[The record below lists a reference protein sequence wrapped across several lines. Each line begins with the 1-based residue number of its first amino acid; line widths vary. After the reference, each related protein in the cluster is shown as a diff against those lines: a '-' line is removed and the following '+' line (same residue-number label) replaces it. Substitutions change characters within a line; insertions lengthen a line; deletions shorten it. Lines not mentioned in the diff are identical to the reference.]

1 MLISYAHL
9 LSTPHILTSH
19 TNIHNNTSP
28 PKAGGAY
35 VSIPSYNP
43 HKGLDNDGPTSYA
56 PSNGTPSNNYGTVA
70 ATATSYANSLSG
82 NVATIGGSGG
92 TGENYDDVRAELH
105 SMMDNPSW

>member
-1 MLISYAHL
+1 MLTSYAHL
-9 LSTPHILTSH
+9 LSISNITLTPHNHIQT
-19 TNIHNNTSP
+19 TI
-28 PKAGGAY
+28 AGGAY

-43 HKGLDNDGPTSYA
+43 HKGLDTDGPTSYA

-82 NVATIGGSGG
+82 GNVASSNVGSGG
-92 TGENYDDVRAELH
+92 TGENYDDVRAMLH